1 MTVISKKDQW
11 VKKKKRLSYK
21 VNMKAKCPSL
31 VIFRSNKNICLQILD
46 NVTNNTICSSSS
58 LDKIVSKE
66 ISKAK
71 NKLNMSEIVAT
82 HLAKKLKKKG

>member
-1 MTVISKKDQW
+1 M
-11 VKKKKRLSYK
+11 
-21 VNMKAKCPSL
+21 
-31 VIFRSNKNICLQILD
+31 QILD

-82 HLAKKLKKKG
+82 HLAKKLKKKKIKNIVFNRSGYQYHGRVKAVADTLRENGIIL